1 MRLVDT
7 FPFFNE
13 EHLLVLRIKYLQD
26 YVDKFLITESSTT
39 HSGHP
44 KELLCESILSK
55 HDLLSEKIEIVNV
68 PLPPLQEEPD
78 NWVRERAQRDYASN
92 FIENDDIVFA
102 SDCDEILNVNFIP
115 ELLQLASSNPESI
128 VRARMTFHQSKAN
141 YIVSGLDG
149 YILDWNVPFFC
160 NKKHLEK
167 YTLSEIREQ
176 ISQNK
181 PELDYTNLFLES
193 NNEKTYVGWH
203 FSWMGD
209 SKQRLMKLKSFVHN
223 RDYSS
228 SGLGPL
234 DSYETLK
241 QVENFVPY
249 NNSIDVL
256 GRYDHILT
264 DIGIETLPS
273 LLKEDHFLSSYFL

>member
-1 MRLVDT
+1 VKLVDT

-26 YVDKFLITESSTT
+26 YVDKFLIMESSTT
-39 HSGHP
+39 HSGHS
-44 KELLCESILSK
+44 KELLCESILRK
-55 HDLLSEKIEIVNV
+55 HNLLSDKIKIINV
-68 PLPPLQEEPD
+68 PLPLLEEESN
-78 NWVRERAQRDYASN
+78 NWVRERGQRDYASN

-115 ELLQLASSNPESI
+115 ELLQLAISNPESI

-141 YIVSGLDG
+141 YAVSGLDG
-149 YILDWNVPFFC
+149 NLLDWNVPFFC
-160 NKKHLEK
+160 TKEHLVK

-176 ISQNK
+176 VSQNK
-181 PELDYTNLFLES
+181 PELEYSNLFLG
-193 NNEKTYVGWH
+193 NNDQKTYVGWH

-209 SKQRLMKLKSFVHN
+209 SKQRLKKLKSFVHN

-234 DSYETLK
+234 DSDETLK
-241 QVENFVPY
+241 QVKNFVPY
-249 NNSIDVL
+249 NNSTDVL

-264 DIGIETLPS
+264 DIGTETLPS
-273 LLKEDHFLSSYFL
+273 LLKEDHFLSNYFL